1 MTARRVLLTTWFASA
16 AAFVPSTRLA
26 GVGQRRCATAL
37 PRGSCGVPPRGNG
50 SSSARRARPLGA
62 QASDADEDFFA
73 PDVRT
78 PARTFGIFG
87 LWAALIAYVA
97 LGAPGKD
104 AASQALDNELL
115 FKLIANPFDPS
126 CPPLFTV
133 LFNYMGIWPAAYA
146 AVLLP
151 GADAQEPAP
160 AAPFVLGSIAFGMFA
175 LSPYLALRRYAPGPG
190 IARGDGAV
198 DKFLES
204 RIVAGFLL
212 GGALG
217 LAAFGATA
225 NGGDVGASA
234 RLEFKALFD
243 SQLFV
248 HVTTLDFCSLWLLFY
263 GPLVEDMR
271 RRGMDTS
278 AAPLFAAVPIFG
290 AATCTHTGTRL
301 PEQRARRLA

>member
-37 PRGSCGVPPRGNG
+37 HPAGRAAFHLAGTAPHP
-50 SSSARRARPLGA
+50 ARRARPLGA

-151 GADAQEPAP
+151 GADAQKPAP

-190 IARGDGAV
+190 IARGGGAV

-204 RIVAGFLL
+204 RVVAGFLL

-225 NGGDVGASA
+225 NGGDVGASLA
-234 RLEFKALFD
+234 EFKALFD

-290 AATCTHTGTRL
+290 AATYLLVRDPL
-301 PEQRARRLA
+301 PEE